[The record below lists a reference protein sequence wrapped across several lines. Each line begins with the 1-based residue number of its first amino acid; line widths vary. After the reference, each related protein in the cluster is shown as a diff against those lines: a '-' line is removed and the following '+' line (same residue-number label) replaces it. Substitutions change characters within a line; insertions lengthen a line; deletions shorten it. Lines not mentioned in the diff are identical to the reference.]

1 MEFMEILNYSIDSK
15 KRNPLSKGSRIQNC
29 LTGALFLYIGIR
41 HFDFE
46 SLSIFTTIIILFG
59 IYSIIYGLIGKE
71 LLMIHYYLI
80 MDSSQIKFKR
90 SFNKEVVIKLN
101 SITYLKF
108 IPSGFE
114 ITCTDYVKTYDL
126 SWLKVDE
133 FEMLKSK
140 LQIYCKLNNI
150 MIE

>member
-1 MEFMEILNYSIDSK
+1 MEFIETLNFSIDSK

-29 LTGALFLYIGIR
+29 LAGVLFLYIGIQ
-41 HFDFE
+41 HFANE
-46 SLSIFTTIIILFG
+46 SLSMFTIIIILSG

-80 MDSSQIKFKR
+80 MDSSLIKFKR
-90 SFNKEVVIKLN
+90 SFNREVVIKLN
-101 SITYLKF
+101 SITYLKL

-114 ITCTDYVKTYDL
+114 ITFSDYVKIYDL
-126 SWLKVDE
+126 SWLTIDE

-140 LQIYCKLNNI
+140 LQSYCTLNNI